1 MSTAGQRA
9 DRGSTEWRAGL
20 PALLLYLLAA
30 GAVVAN
36 LAMRQISAML
46 GRVEVGGVANSMS
59 VLTAPHVRVDPL
71 REAGTAWAGV
81 TPDGAVSEDSRQ
93 VIADLIL
100 WHTRVDWAFVPV
112 YAALLGWLLLTVCSG
127 WRERQRGWQLAAA
140 PGLVG
145 SCVRQA
151 WWAWIAL
158 GVAVAADA
166 TENVLTSVFAGR
178 VADGADAAGLAWW
191 LLGVTWVKWLAL
203 AGVLLGYVH
212 HRFGPEGIVL
222 ALRRERPR
230 VWRRHRVQI
239 GVVAVL
245 GILVAVPAGGPL
257 DQVPDI
263 LRTYADGEGV
273 RVAEFAWSFLTL
285 GILCLALWI
294 AGRWALLDGLVADEG
309 DHGVD
314 RRRAP
319 REWVILLA
327 AFGLAAGGG
336 ALWLTEPGDLEF
348 NAGVFGLPLVLA
360 VLVLLWI
367 PFGRR
372 RELSATETAIQA
384 VPVDVP
390 GTGREDVRRAGRFLA
405 ALPVAIAGLGL
416 VRAFVDPLVGFD
428 LSGSPVRESR
438 IFLVLALAAVFVAAP
453 SFYVL
458 LAVAERWILG
468 DTGDSRSVRLRVQYL
483 VGAAVLGVAAGLAG
497 LAAWRPVEFGPRLNA
512 TGSVSVFLALVAVL
526 GGALQW
532 LAERQRPYVPTQGLK
547 FRERSPFF
555 VVLAAA
561 FVVAGLLNVQGGY
574 HAMRIPGPADTGAA
588 PLDLS
593 EQFRGW
599 LDQAADC
606 TAGEPFAQGS
616 GPAVP
621 LVLVAAPG
629 GGIRAAYWTDSALHR
644 LQEGSACLDRTVFA
658 ASAVSGGSVGLV
670 SHQLHRAGDGPSGG
684 GPVTGMSEEEP
695 LAASMAALFFR
706 DLPAGALGISGGWA
720 DRAAV
725 LEDAWALSDPD
736 WDTTRLVGDLQPGV
750 VDGGWRPLLLLNGT
764 EVTTGCRLVVSPVRA
779 VASSERSAPRSC
791 LSPAVSGAA
800 HGIVE
805 GAVDLH
811 WFRDGQSCDE
821 GELQGDI
828 RASTAALLSAR
839 FPYVSPSAELFR
851 CEDGRSRRAA
861 DLDGGAAEN
870 SGLATALDLWDAL
883 EPLVADHNRAVV
895 RCRGLAEQARAADGG
910 CTDAAPV
917 VVPLLVLLD
926 NHYASTVVGAP
937 VGRQR
942 ELSAPAGLL
951 GADGVL
957 ARQSVLEQEALLTFR
972 GVLPGLEP
980 DPDPGSGPT
989 PPGRF
994 VRVAPTIRPGL
1005 AAPLGWTLSEL
1016 TRDDLDDQ
1024 LTTAMEQACPDGVP
1038 DRQEPAQP
1046 LPGRCLLVALGATG

>member
-1 MSTAGQRA
+1 MSTAGQQA
-9 DRGSTEWRAGL
+9 DTGPAAWRAGR
-20 PALLLYLLAA
+20 PALLLYLLVA

-36 LAMRQISAML
+36 LVMRQISGML
-46 GRVEVGGVANSMS
+46 GRVEIGGLANTMS

-71 REAGTAWAGV
+71 REAGTAWAGA
-81 TPDGAVSEDSRQ
+81 TPDGAVSAESRQ

-100 WHTRVDWAFVPV
+100 WHTRVDSAFVPV

-127 WRERQRGWQLAAA
+127 WRERQRGWRLAALPA
-140 PGLVG
+140 LLW
-145 SCVRQA
+145 SCGRQA
-151 WWAWIAL
+151 WWAWAAL
-158 GVAVAADA
+158 ALAVAADV

-178 VADGADAAGLAWW
+178 VAEGTDAAGLAGWM
-191 LLGVTWVKWLAL
+191 LAVTWAKWLAL

-212 HRFGPEGIVL
+212 HRFGPEGVVG

-263 LRTYADGEGV
+263 LRTYADGEDV

-285 GILCLALWI
+285 GVLCLALWV
-294 AGRWALLDGLVADEG
+294 AGRWALLDGEADAS
-309 DHGVD
+309 
-314 RRRAP
+314 RWPAP
-319 REWVILLA
+319 RTRWVLLA
-327 AFGLAAGGG
+327 ALALAAVGGL
-336 ALWLTEPGDLEF
+336 LWATEPGDLEF
-348 NAGVFGLPLVLA
+348 NAGIFGLPVVLA
-360 VLVLLWI
+360 VLVVLWI
-367 PFGRR
+367 PFGRER
-372 RELSATETAIQA
+372 WRPVAGEGD
-384 VPVDVP
+384 PKDRVDVP
-390 GTGREDVRRAGRFLA
+390 ISHREEVRRAGRFLA

-428 LSGSPVRESR
+428 LSGPPVRESR
-438 IFLVLALAAVFVAAP
+438 IFLGLALAAVFVAAP
-453 SFYVL
+453 LVYVL

-468 DTGDSRSVRLRVQYL
+468 DTGDGRSVRLRLQYL
-483 VGAAVLGVAAGLAG
+483 VGAAVLLVAAALAG

-532 LAERQRPYVPTQGLK
+532 LAERQSPYVPTRGLR

-574 HAMRIPGPADTGAA
+574 HAMRIPGPADNEAE
-588 PLDLS
+588 PLDLE
-593 EQFRGW
+593 EQFDAW
-599 LDQAADC
+599 LDQAAGC
-606 TAGEPFAQGS
+606 TAAEPYAQGS

-621 LVLVAAPG
+621 LVLVVAPG

-644 LQEGSACLDRTVFA
+644 LGQGSACMDRTVFA
-658 ASAVSGGSVGLV
+658 ASGVSGGSVGLV
-670 SHQLHRAGDGPSGG
+670 SHQLHAADDDPRDG
-684 GPVTGMSEEEP
+684 GPVAEMSREEP

-725 LEDAWALSDPD
+725 LEDAWARSDGD
-736 WDTTRLVGDLQPGV
+736 WDSTRLIGGLQPGA
-750 VDGGWRPLLLLNGT
+750 VDGAWRPLLLLNGT
-764 EVTTGCRLVVSPVRA
+764 EVSTGCRLVVSPVRA

-800 HGIVE
+800 HGVVE

-811 WFRDGQSCDE
+811 SFLDGQSCE
-821 GELQGDI
+821 EAAAPGDI

-851 CEDGRSRRAA
+851 CEDGRARRAA

-883 EPLVADHNRAVV
+883 EPLVAQHNGDVV
-895 RCRGLAEQARAADGG
+895 RCRGLSEQARATDVG
-910 CTDAAPV
+910 CTDPAAV

-951 GADGVL
+951 AAGGVL
-957 ARQSVLEQEALLTFR
+957 ARQSVLEQEALLTFS
-972 GVLPGLEP
+972 GALPGLVR
-980 DPDPGSGPT
+980 DPDAGPGPT
-989 PPGRF
+989 APGRF

-1005 AAPLGWTLSEL
+1005 AAPLGWTLSDL

-1024 LTTAMEQACPDGVP
+1024 LLAALEQTCPHGVP
-1038 DRQEPAQP
+1038 DPEEPIQP
-1046 LPGRCLLVALGATG
+1046 LPGRCLLEALGATG